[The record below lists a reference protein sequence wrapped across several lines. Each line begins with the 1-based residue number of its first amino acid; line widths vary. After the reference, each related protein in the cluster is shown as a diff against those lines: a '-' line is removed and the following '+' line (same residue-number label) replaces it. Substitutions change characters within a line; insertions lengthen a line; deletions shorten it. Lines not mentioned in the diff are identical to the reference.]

1 MTTGYNEIYFIETV
15 NMANLSIR
23 ALLTNYSSLKEN
35 LTSYLVMQ
43 EQEQKSE
50 GSPGISL
57 SQLLLGGK
65 RNDRRMF
72 SLTGNKCL

>member
-1 MTTGYNEIYFIETV
+1 
-15 NMANLSIR
+15 MANLSIQ

-35 LTSYLVMQ
+35 LTSYLVIQ

-50 GSPGISL
+50 GSPGVSL

-65 RNDRRMF
+65 QNDSRVF
-72 SLTGNKCL
+72 SLMGNKCLEIGT